1 MSSWRPKDAPG
12 VPNGLILFDGVCVLC
27 SRSVQFVLE
36 RDCDRW
42 FRFTPIQSPFGRAL
56 AERLGISPEM
66 PETNAVILRG
76 RAYFKADS
84 AIDVLQR
91 LPRRSWARV
100 LSLAPRSLRN
110 FIYDC
115 VAQRRYRLFGRTD
128 RCMVP
133 TPDINARFVFDDAGD
148 TPAFADRP
156 SPFQVLLGGDFARLP
171 AVVRRVHA
179 LSHSLK
185 TTGRAKVSVAAGV
198 LPRLVCRI
206 AGLPSPGQDVSVEV
220 EFHPDGPL
228 REYWERRF
236 RGRRYASTMQI
247 GDQRAPGLLVEQF
260 GPFALEF
267 RLDPREEGSVVSL
280 GWSLTGCRLLGV
292 RLPQWVC
299 PQIECIESASGERF
313 LFDIDVAFPL
323 IGRVIHY
330 GGWLS
335 TDAPNAM
342 VSL

>member
-1 MSSWRPKDAPG
+1 MRSWRPKDAPG
-12 VPNGLILFDGVCVLC
+12 LPNGLILFDGVCVLC
-27 SRSVQFVLE
+27 SRSVQFVIE
-36 RDCDRW
+36 RDGDRW

-84 AIDVLQR
+84 AIEVLQR
-91 LPRRSWARV
+91 LPRRSWVCA
-100 LSLAPRSLRN
+100 LSLAPRSLRD

-128 RCMVP
+128 RCMVS
-133 TPDINARFVFDDAGD
+133 TPDISARFVFDE
-148 TPAFADRP
+148 TSEKTAFGGRL
-156 SPFQVLLGGDFARLP
+156 SPFQVLLGADFARLP
-171 AVVRRVHA
+171 AAVRRVRA
-179 LSHSLK
+179 LSDSLK
-185 TTGRAKVSVAAGV
+185 TVGRAKVSVAAGV
-198 LPRLVCRI
+198 LPWLVCRI
-206 AGLPSPGQDVSVEV
+206 AGLPSPGQDVPVDV

-236 RGRRYASTMQI
+236 GGRRYASTMRI

-267 RLDPREEGSVVSL
+267 RLEPREEGSVASL

-299 PQIECIESASGERF
+299 PRIECIESASSERF

-323 IGRVIHY
+323 IGHVIHY

-335 TDAPNAM
+335 TDASNAV